1 MKNLF
6 VIFVFILLTGCYSTR
21 RSGHLR
27 VERHL
32 GPRDYAIYFDGDN
45 DGRPMYTVVFSD
57 GKAWESVY
65 PEEIA
70 KFLKTGIVEYDE
82 TLGED

>member
-1 MKNLF
+1 MRNLII
-6 VIFVFILLTGCYSTR
+6 IFVLILSIGCSCIR
-21 RSGHLR
+21 ESRHIR

-32 GPRDYAIYFDGDN
+32 GPRDYAIYFEEDN

-70 KFLKTGIVEYDE
+70 KFLKTGIVEYDD